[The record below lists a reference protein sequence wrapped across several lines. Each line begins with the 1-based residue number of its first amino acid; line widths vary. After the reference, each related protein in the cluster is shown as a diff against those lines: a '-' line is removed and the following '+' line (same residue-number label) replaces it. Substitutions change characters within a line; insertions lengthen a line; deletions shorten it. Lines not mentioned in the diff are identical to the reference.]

1 MLPIWRACMQKRRP
15 GMDLNG
21 RWPACVWH
29 SMVPLLAGTIACLKQ
44 AKSRSFPLLAGAE
57 VAGFLIC
64 STPIEAEGLREALLN
79 EQAGAFVSFEG
90 WVRNHHEGRTVRG
103 LHYQANETLAV
114 AEGAQIVQTACAKF
128 EILDAVCAHRV
139 GELDLGEMAVWV
151 GVSAAHRSAAFYA
164 CRYIIDEVKEN
175 VPIWK
180 QEHYED
186 GDIDW
191 LHPE

>member
-103 LHYQANETLAV
+103 LHYQAYETLAV

-151 GVSAAHRSAAFYA
+151 GVSAAHRSAA
-164 CRYIIDEVKEN
+164 C
-175 VPIWK
+175 
-180 QEHYED
+180 
-186 GDIDW
+186 
-191 LHPE
+191 